1 MDVRYLAATLL
12 VTLPHAGVADPLIT
26 ALDPVATLQRINRN
40 YNTINN
46 QCREPDTGAPRG
58 HYYCSGV
65 TLRMV
70 DAGPFNPWDYSD
82 YAQKTGATSFSWI
95 RKDLSTQRLIRPAG
109 FILRTPMDARD
120 LKLPVMETGFMCVY
134 TFDGFT
140 GPERKW
146 YGCGHYNKPLP
157 ANFQKRSATSPA
169 NRNQALA
176 YGSCDSQGIDSAD
189 QWRKNYRYART
200 DMNRIQVTQCSWNAE
215 QPSDWN
221 AMIHAHENPRT
232 VTRNLLGR
240 EVPARD
246 NFARKET
253 LNEMLLRNAS
263 DDGDGSARLPYIDAV
278 VWDVN
283 STYVANTRGDAKK
296 AKPTKGLEPARSFQR
311 KLYAQGYAVPVLR
324 MDFTKPASQR
334 FSYAPEDQVV
344 TLGQPGEPKPSNPGA
359 PAPRYIKSADW
370 QLRLDP
376 GTGRQEWT
384 LSVVPT
390 AAGKAAQISDQQ
402 GVYDELLKAHG
413 SDPQWRDNETSQGS
427 MKQQLACLVANYPK
441 KNVWN
446 LEPFRPTVS
455 ANEAAKAGCNP
466 HVALRSRLIGSSA
479 WSQFRDQDSGELIW
493 GLRVVPTAAG
503 RAASQD
509 ELYDELEGLRGKD
522 LEWQEG
528 GKGSMR
534 VQLACLQANYRDKAT
549 WNLEPHRP
557 VVSAEQ
563 AKAQGCN
570 PR

>member
-12 VTLPHAGVADPLIT
+12 VIVPPIVTADPLTT
-26 ALDPVATLQRINRN
+26 ALDPLATVERVNRN
-40 YNTINN
+40 YNTVDN

-70 DAGPFNPWDYSD
+70 DDGPFNPWDYSD
-82 YAQKTGATSFSWI
+82 YAQRTGATSFSWI
-95 RKDLSTQRLIRPAG
+95 RKDLSTNRLIRPAG
-109 FILRTPMDARD
+109 FILRTPMDARA
-120 LKLPVMETGFMCVY
+120 LNLPVMETGFVCLY

-146 YGCGHYNKPLP
+146 YGCGRYNKPLP
-157 ANFQKRSATSPA
+157 DNFQKHSGTTPA
-169 NRNQALA
+169 NRNQHLA
-176 YGSCDSQGIDSAD
+176 YGSCDSMGVDNAD
-189 QWRKNYRYART
+189 QWHRNYRYART
-200 DMNRIQVTQCSWNAE
+200 DMNRIQVTQCSWNVE

-232 VTRNLLGR
+232 VARNLLGR

-246 NFARKET
+246 NFARKEA

-263 DDGDGSARLPYIDAV
+263 DSGDGSARLPYIDAV

-283 STYVANTRGDAKK
+283 STYAATVRGAKQK
-296 AKPTKGLEPARSFQR
+296 AKPVKGLEPARNFQR

-324 MDFTKPASQR
+324 LDFTKPASQR

-344 TLGQPGEPKPSNPGA
+344 TLGHPGEPEPSTPGKPAAN
-359 PAPRYIKSADW
+359 YIKSAQW
-370 QLRLDP
+370 VLRLDP

-390 AAGKAAQISDQQ
+390 AAGKASQLSDQQ
-402 GVYDELLKAHG
+402 AVYDELVKAHG
-413 SDPQWRDNETSQGS
+413 NDPQWRDHESSTGS
-427 MKQQLACLVANYPK
+427 MREQLACLVANYPK
-441 KNVWN
+441 KDVWN
-446 LEPFRPTVS
+446 LEPFRPNVGAS
-455 ANEAAKAGCNP
+455 EAAKAGCNP
-466 HVALRSRLIGSSA
+466 YVAQSSSLIASSR

-493 GLRVVPTAAG
+493 GLRVVPSEKG
-503 RAASQD
+503 RAASQ
-509 ELYDELEGLRGKD
+509 EALYDELLRLRGKD
-522 LEWQEG
+522 VEWQEG
-528 GKGSMR
+528 GEGSMR
-534 VQLACLQANYRDKAT
+534 VQLACLQANYRNKAT

-557 VVSAEQ
+557 AVSAEQ

-570 PR
+570 PT